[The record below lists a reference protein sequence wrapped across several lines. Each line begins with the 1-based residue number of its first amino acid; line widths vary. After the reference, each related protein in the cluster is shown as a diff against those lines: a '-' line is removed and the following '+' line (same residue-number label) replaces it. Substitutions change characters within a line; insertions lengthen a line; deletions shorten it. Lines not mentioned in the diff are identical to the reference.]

1 MNTETEKAVRAI
13 CHELAEKMNEAASKH
28 GKDKVNVCV
37 FLKPHSLSSLT
48 VNTNN
53 GKYRFRVQLNMNGQL
68 YNFHLCSVNT
78 YEYSAS
84 APRQYELMLRDIY
97 ADHAEIISLAMEGTK
112 SWNTPTRNE
121 IKSVIEQGEGCKDF
135 DCTQRGECTNT
146 IGTSY
151 TCAYSEKRVDDLI
164 TLFEKGTAN
173 IYPPQGTILRPTT
186 G

>member
-53 GKYRFRVQLNMNGQL
+53 GKYRFRVQLSMNGKL
-68 YNFHLCSVNT
+68 YNIHLCSVDT

-97 ADHAEIISLAMEGTK
+97 ADHADVISLAMEGARTGTNN
-112 SWNTPTRNE
+112 SNT
-121 IKSVIEQGEGCKDF
+121 
-135 DCTQRGECTNT
+135 
-146 IGTSY
+146 
-151 TCAYSEKRVDDLI
+151 EKAWRS
-164 TLFEKGTAN
+164 
-173 IYPPQGTILRPTT
+173 
-186 G
+186 